1 MAYTNDSSK
10 LLVAVKAYARGN
22 ALPLDNSEVYASKA
36 EAESY
41 AASATAYAGQ
51 TIKVLEDGKYIT
63 YVLDPKFDE
72 EGAQLPGFALTRV
85 GVDESIVSDVEGLKQ
100 SVAINT
106 AGVTANA
113 EGVAQNKKDIADNKA
128 AIEAEVARSSAADAD
143 HTSRLEVI
151 EADYL
156 KNADKEALE
165 AAISAAEGR
174 AKTHADEA
182 VAALVD
188 GAPET
193 LDTLNELAAALKDNA
208 DIVDAINA
216 SIALKAD
223 ASTVTAL
230 GETVAQN
237 KSDADAAILALQ
249 NRAGALEAKDTEIL
263 ADIEELEK
271 AIEAN
276 ETAIGEEVSR
286 AQGAE
291 AELQSAIEGVAGDL
305 TTAVSEISAALD
317 TKAAAADLETLKG
330 RVTAAEGTLNQKVD
344 STVFSGAVETLEQAI
359 AGKTDLAAVEGY
371 VEGRLGIDAN
381 TTVKAYIDAAVGSG
395 GTASA
400 EAIAKAKSEA
410 IAESKEYTDTQLS
423 WISYNPA

>member
-85 GVDESIVSDVEGLKQ
+85 GVDESIVSDVDGLKRK
-100 SVAINT
+100 VEENT
-106 AGVTANA
+106 EDITANA

-156 KNADKEALE
+156 KDADKEALE
-165 AAISAAEGR
+165 AAIVAAEGR
-174 AKTHADEA
+174 ANAYTDEA

-193 LDTLNELAAALKDNA
+193 LDTLKELADALADNA
-208 DIVDAINA
+208 DIVDALNEA
-216 SIALKAD
+216 IAKKAD
-223 ASTVTAL
+223 ASALTAL
-230 GETVAQN
+230 EGTVSQN
-237 KSDADAAILALQ
+237 KSDLDAAILALQ
-249 NRAGALEAKDTEIL
+249 NRASALESADTAIL
-263 ADIEELEK
+263 SDIEELEK
-271 AIEAN
+271 AIAAN
-276 ETAIGEEVSR
+276 SKAIGDEVSR

-291 AELQSAIEGVAGDL
+291 GELQAAIDGVAGDL
-305 TTAVSEISAALD
+305 ATAVSELSATLD
-317 TKAAAADLETLKG
+317 TKAAAADLVTLG
-330 RVTAAEGTLNQKVD
+330 NRVTANEETLNQKVD
-344 STVFSGAVETLEQAI
+344 STVFSNAVTELEQAI
-359 AGKTDLAAVEGY
+359 AGKTDLVAVEGY

-381 TTVKAYIDAAVGSG
+381 TTVKSYIDTAVGSG

-400 EAIAKAKSEA
+400 QAIATAKAEA